1 MLAEELYMKRHAGRA
16 FHTTWNPGTSDVLRL
31 HLIFPRYVLGRRP
44 PAIVIINGK
53 DFLPLSR
60 RRAILL
66 AEVIEVI
73 NARMSVSGSGTYRR
87 LPAGEKVKE
96 GLPVSGGR
104 KAAKE
109 GSPVSGGRKGAKE
122 GLPVSGGRE
131 ETREGTPV
139 SGGRKAAREGSLV
152 SGGREETKEGTP
164 PFGGRDGVFA
174 EEKND
179 RNSVMNSNR
188 LAEVLQEAFGNVQK
202 YYTGASAAQLA
213 HELETLI
220 GVIEDINSGREPDA
234 ELRDMALGD
243 YAPYMPAPHRMDLMV
258 SAMTKDGRWHCNQR
272 CLHCY
277 AAGQDMGQVREL
289 STGEWKQI
297 IDRCYQAG
305 ISQLTFTGGEPTL
318 REDLPELI
326 AYARWF
332 ITRLNTNG
340 VRLTEDFCQKL
351 ARAELDN
358 VQITFYSADRHV
370 HNQLV
375 GADRFD
381 ETVAGIRNALAAGLG
396 ISVNTPL
403 CSVNADYLETLRF
416 LYGLGIR
423 FVTVSGLIVTGNARS
438 IGSRASTLTEKMLT
452 QILKEAC
459 DFVYAHDMELNFTS
473 PGLVDSGTLRDLALD
488 VPGCG
493 AALSNMAIAP
503 SGDLVPCQSWLSDR
517 PLGNMLQDPWKKI
530 WNAPRTRQIRTHS
543 AKNSLFCPLSQRDG
557 DEPDENVDSEYVR
570 ARSESV

>member
-1 MLAEELYMKRHAGRA
+1 MLAEELYMMKHAGRA

-31 HLIFPRYVLGRRP
+31 HLIFPRYVLGKRP
-44 PAIVIINGK
+44 PALVIINGR

-60 RRAILL
+60 DRAILL
-66 AEVIEVI
+66 AEVIEVV
-73 NARMSVSGSGTYRR
+73 NVRMSVSGPGSYERCAERR
-87 LPAGEKVKE
+87 KSKE
-96 GLPVSGGR
+96 GLSISAGKEPAFRGRESGG
-104 KAAKE
+104 E
-109 GSPVSGGRKGAKE
+109 TI
-122 GLPVSGGRE
+122 RE
-131 ETREGTPV
+131 RENMT
-139 SGGRKAAREGSLV
+139 EILH
-152 SGGREETKEGTP
+152 
-164 PFGGRDGVFA
+164 
-174 EEKND
+174 
-179 RNSVMNSNR
+179 
-188 LAEVLQEAFGNVQK
+188 EAFANVQK
-202 YYTGASAAQLA
+202 CYAGTSADRLAQ
-213 HELETLI
+213 ELETLM

-258 SAMTKDGRWHCNQR
+258 SAMTKDGLWHCNQR

-277 AAGQDMGQVREL
+277 AAGQDLGQVREL

-305 ISQLTFTGGEPTL
+305 ISQLTFTGGEPTM

-340 VRLTEDFCQKL
+340 IRLTEDFCQKL
-351 ARAELDN
+351 ARAEVDN

-375 GADRFD
+375 GADRFG
-381 ETVAGIRNALAAGLG
+381 ETVAGISNALAAGLG

-403 CSVNADYLETLRF
+403 CSVNADYLKTLRF
-416 LYGLGIR
+416 LHGLGVR

-438 IGSRASTLTEKMLT
+438 IGSRASTLTEKKLC

-473 PGLVDSGTLRDLALD
+473 PGLVDSDALRALALD

-503 SGDLVPCQSWLSDR
+503 NGDLVPCQSWLSDR

-543 AKNSLFCPLSQRDG
+543 SKNSLFCPLSRGNG
-557 DEPDENVDSEYVR
+557 DEGENC
-570 ARSESV
+570 

>member
-31 HLIFPRYVLGRRP
+31 HMIFPRYVLGRRP

-60 RRAILL
+60 YRAILL

-87 LPAGEKVKE
+87 LPAEEKVKE

-104 KAAKE
+104 KAARE
-109 GSPVSGGRKGAKE
+109 GSPVSGGRKE
-122 GLPVSGGRE
+122 
-131 ETREGTPV
+131 
-139 SGGRKAAREGSLV
+139 ARE
-152 SGGREETKEGTP
+152 
-164 PFGGRDGVFA
+164 
-174 EEKND
+174 ND
-179 RNSVMNSNR
+179 RDSVTSSNR

-202 YYTGASAAQLA
+202 CYTGASVVQLA
-213 HELETLI
+213 HELETLM

-234 ELRDMALGD
+234 ELRDMALWD

-277 AAGQDMGQVREL
+277 AAGQEMGQVREL

-305 ISQLTFTGGEPTL
+305 ISQLTFTGGEPTM

-351 ARAELDN
+351 AWAELDN

-416 LYGLGIR
+416 LYGLGVR

-459 DFVYAHDMELNFTS
+459 DFAYAHDMELNFTS

-503 SGDLVPCQSWLSDR
+503 NGDLVPCQSWLSDR

-530 WNAPRTRQIRTHS
+530 WNAPRTRQIRRHS

-557 DEPDENVDSEYVR
+557 GGEENC
-570 ARSESV
+570 